1 MHELGNARTT
11 VTAAIQKI
19 ITYAFSQKNT
29 KETQQKI
36 TVVPIWYVVVVV
48 VDSEIRPPCA
58 KFQL

>member
-1 MHELGNARTT
+1 MHSA
-11 VTAAIQKI
+11 K
-19 ITYAFSQKNT
+19 KNT